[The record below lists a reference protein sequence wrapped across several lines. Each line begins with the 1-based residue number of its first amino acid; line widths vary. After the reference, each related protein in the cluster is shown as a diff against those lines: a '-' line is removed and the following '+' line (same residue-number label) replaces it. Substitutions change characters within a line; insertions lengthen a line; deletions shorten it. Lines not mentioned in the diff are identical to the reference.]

1 MRWLAVFLFLATP
14 IWAQVFPDYD
24 RTTITDR
31 ADLLTDA
38 QEATL
43 DARLAG
49 LRRDTGI
56 EFAVLTLRSQAPYAA
71 GQSLEDF
78 ATGLFNH
85 WGIGEATRNDGI
97 LVLVLSED
105 RAMRIELGAGFAR
118 DWDRVSQN
126 VVNRSFLPA
135 FETGDYA
142 TGISDGVEDVI
153 ASIALPFSEGS
164 DAPSADGELPPWM
177 AFVAILGAL
186 LIVARRFL
194 GDLLTRFQR
203 CPNCGSRA
211 LSRARTTLRRPTRTS
226 QGSGEVTTR
235 CSQCSYRDVRSYT
248 ISRLSSS
255 SSSGFGGGRS
265 GGGGASGRW

>member
-1 MRWLAVFLFLATP
+1 MPGW
-14 IWAQVFPDYD
+14 QVYGA
-24 RTTITDR
+24 I
-31 ADLLTDA
+31 
-38 QEATL
+38 Q
-43 DARLAG
+43 
-49 LRRDTGI
+49 GI

-85 WGIGEATRNDGI
+85 WGIGDATRNDGI

-142 TGISDGVEDVI
+142 SGISDGVEDVI

-211 LSRARTTLRRPTRTS
+211 LSRVRTTLRRPTRTS